1 MWWIFPP
8 KNLEKYGVQ
17 NTHAP
22 IFFFLKYIYCQQTEN
37 LVIRF
42 LLVLS
47 STISKQVN
55 KVKYSVS
62 VSTFIVLQYTLN
74 KSQKFYT
81 QQIILFVLSNFQLN
95 QKRC

>member
-1 MWWIFPP
+1 MVNFPAKKLR
-8 KNLEKYGVQ
+8 KNTVLK
-17 NTHAP
+17 
-22 IFFFLKYIYCQQTEN
+22 IRMRRFFFFLKKKVYIVNKQN
-37 LVIRF
+37 LAIRF

-74 KSQKFYT
+74 KSQKFHT
-81 QQIILFVLSNFQLN
+81 
-95 QKRC
+95 